1 MEIILKI
8 IGLFVAFVLVVI
20 AFKIALFLI
29 GASLI
34 PGLIVGGLSY
44 WIFDAF
50 WPGFMIGGGI
60 GVVFGIIGQFS
71 NNTSSS
77 GSSDSGCSYPHPRD
91 NSYPA
96 SREERSNRSSGNN
109 SDKQSYIEEL
119 KRNYEDE
126 KYYYEQYNEK
136 AEKEFE
142 QADVEKRYAE
152 DYEWKYNE
160 FNDESYTKVA
170 IVVQSIIKT
179 KGIDLRMRL
188 TGIWTRHN
196 NTRGA
201 WKLKESIYRNPYSPA
216 IITNNNTNIN
226 TIKINTEA
234 FQYYL
239 ALKS

>member
-160 FNDESYTKVA
+160 FNDESYNNQA
-170 IVVQSIIKT
+170 QSCYRSSEHHQNE
-179 KGIDLRMRL
+179 GNRL
-188 TGIWTRHN
+188 
-196 NTRGA
+196 
-201 WKLKESIYRNPYSPA
+201 KLSLIH
-216 IITNNNTNIN
+216 I
-226 TIKINTEA
+226 
-234 FQYYL
+234 
-239 ALKS
+239 